1 MDREKEI
8 EEMARDIGDVL
19 AVTHEGDSFP
29 FTMHTRSYLSKS
41 LIKAGYRK
49 ADEVRK
55 EMCGETERLEAALD
69 DAIHSFTRMETLY
82 KIKRFKSETETA
94 KKIFTEWYH
103 DVKARSE
110 DAEYIKEKAWKEYG
124 VEVDE

>member
-1 MDREKEI
+1 MDKEKEI
-8 EEMARDIGDVL
+8 EEMTAEIQYAMDVVQEKNKSTIAAEAL
-19 AVTHEGDSFP
+19 AW
-29 FTMHTRSYLSKS
+29 YLVERKD
-41 LIKAGYRK
+41 YRK

-55 EMCGETERLEAALD
+55 ESAGEIERLKAALD

-82 KIKRFKSETETA
+82 KIKCFNSETETA

-103 DVKARSE
+103 DVKAMGE

>member
-1 MDREKEI
+1 MDKEKEI
-8 EEMARDIGDVL
+8 EEMSEKIGHAL
-19 AVTHEGDSFP
+19 GITYEGERLP
-29 FTMHTRSYLSKS
+29 FTMHTRNYLAKV
-41 LIKAGYRK
+41 LVVAGYRK

-55 EMCGETERLEAALD
+55 EMYGEIEKLKAALD
-69 DAIHSFTRMETLY
+69 DALHSFTRMETLY

-103 DVKARSE
+103 DVKAMGE

-124 VEVDE
+124 VEVDK

>member
-1 MDREKEI
+1 MGKKKEI
-8 EEMARDIGDVL
+8 DEMAEFIGETLSVR
-19 AVTHEGDSFP
+19 HEGDRFP
-29 FTMHTRSYLSKS
+29 LTVLTRDFLAKR
-41 LIKAGYRK
+41 IINEGYRK

-55 EMCGETERLEAALD
+55 ESAGEIERLKAALD
-69 DAIHSFTRMETLY
+69 DALHAFTRMETLY

-103 DVKARSE
+103 DVKAMGK